1 MFATVLQYLGTYA
14 TVFAS
19 GGALCAAAELLIVRT
34 KLTPARILVIFL
46 IAGIILEA
54 VGVYDYIYKVCQAG
68 STAGVAVPIVGFG
81 ASLAK
86 GAIDSA
92 RSVGF
97 VGAFAGGLIRTAYGV
112 GIAIVMSYI
121 VTLVFNPRSK

>member
-19 GGALCAAAELLIVRT
+19 GGALCAVAELLIVRT

-68 STAGVAVPIVGFG
+68 VAVPIVGFG

-86 GAIDSA
+86 GSIDMA

-97 VGAFAGGLIRTAYGV
+97 VGAFAGGLVRTAYGV
-112 GIAIVMSYI
+112 GVAVVMSYI

>member
-1 MFATVLQYLGTYA
+1 M
-14 TVFAS
+14 
-19 GGALCAAAELLIVRT
+19 IVRT

-54 VGVYDYIYKVCQAG
+54 VGVYDYIYKVCQ
-68 STAGVAVPIVGFG
+68 AGVAVPIVGFG

>member
-54 VGVYDYIYKVCQAG
+54 VGVYDYIYNVCQ
-68 STAGVAVPIVGFG
+68 AGVAVPIVGFG